1 MLEPEKTGLM
11 QSNSVLLGI
20 IGPPGCG
27 KSTLATAMKN
37 HGGIIIDADR
47 EGHDLL
53 EIESIRNQLIDEFGS
68 DMITSGTVN
77 RSVLSCIVTEDRASM
92 ERFNRIIHPPLLERI
107 ADKVFGV
114 FRTCSGRIPI
124 VDAALI
130 PEWEIVSFFDLLV
143 YVYCPKSIR
152 IRRLELAGKNTVAIE
167 RLAAYQNPDHVKR
180 AVCHVVV
187 DNTGTREDLE
197 RKGAA
202 LIRCMYD
209 MRKRGEGEEPCQ
221 KKLWTVSGMHRND

>member
-11 QSNSVLLGI
+11 QSNSVLIGV
-20 IGPPGCG
+20 IGPPGSG
-27 KSTLATAMKN
+27 KSTLAAAMKN

-47 EGHDLL
+47 EGHYLL
-53 EIESIRNQLIDEFGS
+53 EIETIRDQLIDEFGS
-68 DMITSGTVN
+68 DMMKSGTVD
-77 RSVLSCIVTEDRASM
+77 RKILSRIVTEDRASM
-92 ERFNRIIHPPLLERI
+92 DRFNRIIHPPLLERI
-107 ADKVFGV
+107 ADRV
-114 FRTCSGRIPI
+114 FRAYETCSGRIPI

-130 PEWEIVSFFDLLV
+130 PEWEIVSFFDLLI
-143 YVYCPKSIR
+143 YVNCPKSVR
-152 IRRLELAGKNTVAIE
+152 TRRLELAGKNTIAIE
-167 RLAAYQNPDHVKR
+167 RLASYQNPDRIKR
-180 AVCHVVV
+180 AACHVVI

-209 MRKRGEGEEPCQ
+209 MRNRGEGEKPCQ